1 MELGSSYGA
10 MPAHDG
16 LWESAAATAHSLP
29 ARLAVEACVHEARG
43 LDVLPQT
50 IARCFHAPAGSWL
63 QPLWLAGLRALAAEP
78 RPLQTSPRR
87 QPPLQ
92 SVPLQDPALHLQD
105 SYCVSASVSARHWR
119 QA

>member
-1 MELGSSYGA
+1 MTGQARLVELGSSYGA

-50 IARCFHAPAGSWL
+50 VARCLNACTIACFM
-63 QPLWLAGLRALAAEP
+63 
-78 RPLQTSPRR
+78 
-87 QPPLQ
+87 
-92 SVPLQDPALHLQD
+92 
-105 SYCVSASVSARHWR
+105 SVSGEEQTGSTIHSQAHSFGCARHSR
-119 QA
+119 SVSRSLRNHSVHVGRVHV